1 MNEVILDA
9 SITTGWL
16 LEDEQDPRSLAVQAR
31 VHREGAIVPR
41 HWHFEVANSLL
52 FAERRGRL
60 QPGRAKRQLRSLSD
74 LPINLDD
81 SPDIELSFDL
91 AVSHGLTLYD
101 AVYLELA
108 IRHELPLA
116 TLDTDLESAALAAG
130 VELYSG

>member
-1 MNEVILDA
+1 MSEVILDA

-16 LEDEQDPRSLAVQAR
+16 LEDEQDPRSLAVQAQ

-60 QPGRAKRQLRSLSD
+60 QTGRAKRQLRSLSD
-74 LPINLDD
+74 LAISLDD
-81 SPDIELSFDL
+81 SPDIEFSFDL

-101 AVYLELA
+101 AIYLELA
-108 IRHELPLA
+108 LRTGLPLA
-116 TLDTDLESAALAAG
+116 TLDGDLVRVASESG
-130 VELYSG
+130 VELFSA

>member
-1 MNEVILDA
+1 MSEVILDA

-16 LEDEQDPRSLAVQAR
+16 LEDEQDPRSLAVQAQ

-60 QPGRAKRQLRSLSD
+60 QPGRAKRQLRSLNG
-74 LPINLDD
+74 LPISLDD

-101 AVYLELA
+101 AIYLELA
-108 IRHELPLA
+108 LRTGLPLA
-116 TLDTDLESAALAAG
+116 TLDGDLVRVAPESG
-130 VELYSG
+130 VELFNA